1 MFLDIYNSYSS
12 MSMKLKKQN
21 NNTPFQNL
29 EKTSY
34 PNNLS
39 KIFNAYLESVR
50 GFFVFNFL
58 CLT

>member
-12 MSMKLKKQN
+12 MSMKLKKQI
-21 NNTPFQNL
+21 NNTPFQIL

-34 PNNLS
+34 PNNLT